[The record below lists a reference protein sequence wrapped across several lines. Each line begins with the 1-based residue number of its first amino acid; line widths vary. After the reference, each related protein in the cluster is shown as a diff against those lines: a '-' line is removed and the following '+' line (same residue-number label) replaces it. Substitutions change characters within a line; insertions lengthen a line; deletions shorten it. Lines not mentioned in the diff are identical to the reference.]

1 MGEGIGILCIGRL
14 CGSAVGVDGCR
25 AVCVGFRGFN
35 ALNDPSNGVGI
46 DACREYSSIGG
57 VTRYSHDIG
66 RPVGEGI
73 GILCIGRL
81 FGGRS
86 LVYGNLAFCDI
97 NLIKGGTIV
106 ISEDDMVIGH
116 GRLRAVVEPE
126 AVSIYYEVAGSGTD
140 RFEVAVV
147 HVAQFCRGDGDSM
160 GSHIGTALGILIGHG
175 LRAGCACLLID
186 TCAVGADVRAAGS
199 GINCAGS
206 NHGSKNI
213 DSCIHKVCFRAVV
226 GLAGGEDNAFKF
238 SAGDIVVSYP
248 FIPVIEID
256 AVAFGNQQFGA
267 AANGDIHAGK
277 QGGRLVDSQFAGSNL
292 KGDIVGN
299 RENIVGGVDVRSGKV
314 KGEAVQFH
322 IAIDGKQQPVSCP
335 VIRFGDAAGGQLE
348 HTVFA
353 DKGNGGVID
362 LAACIY
368 TGVDGL
374 RGPGID
380 RHRSFHILDEVLGK
394 GEHLVAH

>member
-1 MGEGIGILCIGRL
+1 MSFGYGVLGSGDGRAVLIGLRCIELTVYVVGN
-14 CGSAVGVDGCR
+14 GVAVGV
-25 AVCVGFRGFN
+25 
-35 ALNDPSNGVGI
+35 L
-46 DACREYSSIGG
+46 REYSGIGG
-57 VTRYSHDIG
+57 ITRCSHDIG

-140 RFEVAVV
+140 RFEVAAV
-147 HVAQFCRGDGDSM
+147 HVVQFCGGDWNLM
-160 GSHIGTALGILIGHG
+160 GSHSGTALGILIGHG

-199 GINCAGS
+199 GINCAGR

-213 DSCIHKVCFRAVV
+213 DSCIHKVGLRAVI
-226 GLAGGEDNAFKF
+226 GLAGGVYNALEF
-238 SAGDIVVSYP
+238 SAGHIILIYP

-256 AVAFGNQQFGA
+256 AVAFGNHQLGT
-267 AANGDIHAGK
+267 AANGNIHARE
-277 QGGRLVDSQFAGSNL
+277 QRGRLVDSQAAGSDL
-292 KGDIVGN
+292 KGNIVSN
-299 RENIVGGVDVRSGKV
+299 REHIVGGVDVHSAKV
-314 KGEAVQFH
+314 K
-322 IAIDGKQQPVSCP
+322 
-335 VIRFGDAAGGQLE
+335 
-348 HTVFA
+348 
-353 DKGNGGVID
+353 
-362 LAACIY
+362 
-368 TGVDGL
+368 
-374 RGPGID
+374 
-380 RHRSFHILDEVLGK
+380 
-394 GEHLVAH
+394 